1 MPEWEVIIPIVGYA
15 LVNVSGADE
24 KEAFENA
31 LDGVTVD
38 DIEQWEGVEH
48 IVQGNVFYGE
58 VNNIEATRIDE
69 DDEEEER

>member
-31 LDGVTVD
+31 LDVVSVN
-38 DIEQWEGVEH
+38 DIESWEGVEH
-48 IVQGNVFYGE
+48 IVRGNVFYGE
-58 VNNIEATRIDE
+58 VNNIEATMVEE
-69 DDEEEER
+69 D

>member
-24 KEAFENA
+24 KEAFGNA
-31 LDGVTVD
+31 LDVVSVN
-38 DIEQWEGVEH
+38 DIELWEGVEH

-58 VNNIEATRIDE
+58 VNNIEATRID
-69 DDEEEER
+69 DEEES